1 MPAIHACRMGQPSTN
16 CANIQTPTNGSR
28 NERTPMLR
36 LARMFARSEAGSISA
51 PARNV
56 STPLPSIARKLT
68 HSVVFRMWWSPPK
81 WMFPTITPTR
91 ISISATEIPSRMEI
105 KLATSAKPIQIAA
118 MNQMFSTI
126 SAGLR
131 GRLFAPVIDR
141 LDLLHRQ
148 QSAAHHFVE
157 HRQEPLNLFFAID
170 NFDDQRQVHRE
181 PENFRGVQPTRLAE
195 AHWPA
200 QHGRASQVHFARFE
214 HDGFVARLVMPA
226 VALADESAQQD
237 RVVGNLH
244 KNPADVFVSVGVIG
258 LGIGSGGFLAP
269 QREG

>member
-126 SAGLR
+126 IAVRR
-131 GRLFAPVIDR
+131 GRFFAPVIDH

-148 QSAAHHFVE
+148 QSAAQHLLE
-157 HRQEPLNLFFAID
+157 HRQELLNLYFAID
-170 NFDDQRQVHRE
+170 NFDDQRKVHRE
-181 PENFRGVQPTRLAE
+181 PQNFRGVQPTRLAE
-195 AHWPA
+195 AHSPA
-200 QHGRASQVHFARFE
+200 QHSRASEVQFARFE
-214 HDGFVARLVMPA
+214 HDSIVERLVSTA
-226 VALADESAQQD
+226 VDFTDGDEQQ
-237 RVVGNLH
+237 H
-244 KNPADVFVSVGVIG
+244 
-258 LGIGSGGFLAP
+258 
-269 QREG
+269 